1 MGQDEAKI
9 YESHRVYEFQ
19 RRRKMKNAQLNFLGM
34 SQYITI
40 EDNQTHYTIDLPTQK
55 PTLELNQT
63 FGVNRKKGNNIISEI
78 QGKIRLVFVIFPNK
92 HYETDK
98 SNASECFAEFSHV
111 EIIE

>member
-1 MGQDEAKI
+1 
-9 YESHRVYEFQ
+9 
-19 RRRKMKNAQLNFLGM
+19 MKYAQLHFLGM

-55 PTLELNQT
+55 PTLELNHS
-63 FGVNRKKGNNIISEI
+63 FGVGRKKGNDMISEI
-78 QGKIRLVFVIFPNK
+78 RGKARLVFVIFPNA

-98 SNASECFAEFSHV
+98 SNAPECFAEFSHM